1 MGLRIKNFNIM
12 ESSLKNSISTGGG
25 RGGGGFRQTSIYG
38 GYCLHRGR
46 AWTVSRF
53 KEGGLGKK
61 EGDGVFEGWGVDT
74 LMHTMPGICCQYA
87 P

>member
-1 MGLRIKNFNIM
+1 MGLRMKNFNIM
-12 ESSLKNSISTGGG
+12 GSSLKNSIFT
-25 RGGGGFRQTSIYG
+25 GGGGFRQTNIYG
-38 GYCLHRGR
+38 GYCLNRGR

-61 EGDGVFEGWGVDT
+61 EGDGVFEEWGVDT